1 MRRFFG
7 GRRRDERGAVAA
19 VAAVFV
25 VVIMLIAALVV
36 DLGMQRVLR
45 SDLQSLAD
53 VVALDLAREL
63 DGRPAGSYNGARGT
77 RMDAARDASVRRN
90 KDVIGGPVDPRGVTW
105 ELVKRDPV
113 AARWVPAQGGDV
125 PTAIKVT
132 ASSEVGFVFGGF
144 TGEMVG
150 GATRTAVAHARKSA
164 CLRVSSYAA
173 HVDTGQSWL
182 LDALLGDLLGTRLA
196 VQVLDPHAGLLGAD
210 ISLLEL
216 IAELD
221 PLVAADISAVSFTEA
236 ANVAVNLERLV
247 LAALTVLERQSGS
260 LAQVQLMRRVYDGIR
275 ATIGSVTVRLAGIV
289 SLETAAD
296 AALGLDIDLLDL
308 VAGSLAVANGTNV
321 IDLPVG
327 VTLPLPLG
335 RGRGSAVDLR
345 ARVTVG
351 QKPVV
356 KCGGT
361 AESSQVVVELY
372 GDAVDVDLGLVS
384 VHVPVYARLTL
395 ADASATVTD
404 VRCLPHA
411 KRVELAIDSGLAS
424 LEVRLGG
431 LAGQPSSPDMRVALA
446 DVGLPGWNGVE
457 VARGTVALTSGQ
469 SLSRPTL
476 RRHIDVVDEDY
487 SRWVRA
493 SEGGIGIP
501 TLHASLNTLTV
512 LDGLGPVSFL
522 LRILGISNLLDFVA
536 REVVEGL
543 VNPLVHT
550 ADQWLLS
557 PLLRTLGIDV
567 AGGTVH
573 AAPTVD
579 CGVPRLVG

>member
-1 MRRFFG
+1 MRRIFG
-7 GRRRDERGAVAA
+7 ERRRDERGAVAT
-19 VAAVFV
+19 VAGVFV
-25 VVIMLIAALVV
+25 VVIMLIAAFVV

-45 SDLQSLAD
+45 ADLQALAD

-63 DGRPAGSYNGARGT
+63 DGRPAGSYNGVRGA

-90 KDVIGGPVDPRGVTW
+90 RHVIGGPVDPRGVTW
-105 ELVKRDPV
+105 ELVKRDP
-113 AARWVPAQGGDV
+113 AGAQWVSAERGDV
-125 PTAIKVT
+125 PTAVKVI
-132 ASSEVGFVFGGF
+132 ASAEVGFVFGGF
-144 TGEMVG
+144 TGHMTG
-150 GATRTAVAHARKSA
+150 GATRTAVGQARKAA

-173 HVDTGQSWL
+173 HVDSGQSWL
-182 LDALLGDLLGTRLA
+182 LDALLGKLLGTRLA
-196 VQVLDPHAGLLGAD
+196 VQVLDPHAGLLGAQV
-210 ISLLEL
+210 SLLEL
-216 IAELD
+216 IEELD
-221 PLVAADISAVSFTEA
+221 PLVATDISAASFTEA
-236 ANVAVNLERLV
+236 ADVVVNLERLM
-247 LAALTVLERQSGS
+247 LAALTALERQSGQ
-260 LAQVQLMRRVYDGIR
+260 LAQVQLMRRVYDGVR
-275 ATIGSVTVRLAGIV
+275 ATIGAVGVRLADIV
-289 SLETAAD
+289 ALETAAD
-296 AALGLDIDLLDL
+296 AALGLDLDLLDL

-321 IDLPVG
+321 IDLPLA

-335 RGRGSAVDLR
+335 GRGSAVDLR
-345 ARVTVG
+345 ARVIVG
-351 QKPVV
+351 QRPVV

-384 VHVPVYARLTL
+384 AHVPVFVRLTL

-404 VRCLPHA
+404 VRCMPHA
-411 KRVELAIDSGLAS
+411 KRVLLDIDSGLAS
-424 LEVRLGG
+424 LEVWLGR
-431 LAGQPSSPDMRVALA
+431 LAGQPSSPEMRVALA

-457 VARGTVALTSGQ
+457 VARGTIALTSGR

-501 TLHASLNTLTV
+501 TLHPSLNTLTL

-522 LRILGISNLLDFVA
+522 LRFLGVSNLLDMVA
-536 REVVEGL
+536 REVVEG
-543 VNPLVHT
+543 VANPLAHT

-573 AAPTVD
+573 AAPRVD

>member
-1 MRRFFG
+1 MRRIFG
-7 GRRRDERGAVAA
+7 ERRRDERGAVAT
-19 VAAVFV
+19 VAGVFV
-25 VVIMLIAALVV
+25 VVIMVIAALVV
-36 DLGMQRVLR
+36 DIGMQRVLR
-45 SDLQSLAD
+45 ADLQALAD

-63 DGRPAGSYNGARGT
+63 DGRPAGSYNGVRGT

-90 KDVIGGPVDPRGVTW
+90 SDVIGGPVDPRGVTW
-105 ELVKRDPV
+105 ELVKRDPTGSQ
-113 AARWVPAQGGDV
+113 WVPAEGGDV
-125 PTAIKVT
+125 PAAVKVI
-132 ASSEVGFVFGGF
+132 ASAEVGFVFGGV

-150 GATRTAVAHARKSA
+150 GATRTAVGQARTSA

-182 LDALLGDLLGTRLA
+182 LDALLGKVLGTRLA
-196 VQVLDPHAGLLGAD
+196 VQVLDPHAGLLGAQV
-210 ISLLEL
+210 SLLEL
-216 IAELD
+216 IEELD
-221 PLVAADISAVSFTEA
+221 PLVATDISALSFTEA
-236 ANVAVNLERLV
+236 ADVVVNLERLM
-247 LAALTVLERQSGS
+247 LAALHALERRSGQV
-260 LAQVQLMRRVYDGIR
+260 AQVQLMRGVYDGVR
-275 ATIGSVTVRLAGIV
+275 ATIGAVGVRLADIV

-296 AALGLDIDLLDL
+296 AALGLDLDLLDL

-321 IDLPVG
+321 IDLPLG

-335 RGRGSAVDLR
+335 GRGSAVDLR
-345 ARVTVG
+345 ARVVVG

-384 VHVPVYARLTL
+384 AHVPVSVRLTL

-411 KRVELAIDSGLAS
+411 KRVLLDIDSGLAS
-424 LEVRLGG
+424 LEVRLGRM
-431 LAGQPSSPDMRVALA
+431 AGQPSSPEMRVALA
-446 DVGLPGWNGVE
+446 DVGLPGWNGIE
-457 VARGTVALTSGQ
+457 VARGTIALTSGQ
-469 SLSRPTL
+469 SMSRPTL
-476 RRHIDVVDEDY
+476 HRHIDVVDEDY

-501 TLHASLNTLTV
+501 TLHTSLNTLAL

-522 LRILGISNLLDFVA
+522 LRFLGISNLLDMVV
-536 REVVEGL
+536 REVVEGV

-550 ADQWLLS
+550 ADRWLLS